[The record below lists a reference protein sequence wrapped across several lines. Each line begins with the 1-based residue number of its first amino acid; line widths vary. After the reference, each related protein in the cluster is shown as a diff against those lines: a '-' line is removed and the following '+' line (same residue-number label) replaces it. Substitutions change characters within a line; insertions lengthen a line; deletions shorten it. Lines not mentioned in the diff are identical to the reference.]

1 MIRLNL
7 STEPRWVDLLP
18 GLRLKV
24 APVTTAVMASAR
36 ADASLDGL
44 DPEAPK
50 EVLAVAMAQ
59 AVARR
64 TVTEW
69 EGVGDEAGEPVP
81 ISPEN
86 IDALLNIW
94 PVFEAFQRDVL
105 GPHLVLDAE
114 KNGFAP
120 SLNGILA
127 GATDTAKPASG
138 NAKTAPRVKTPPKRT
153 KAGRSGI

>member
-7 STEPRWVDLLP
+7 SSELRWVDLLP

-36 ADASLDGL
+36 SDASLDSL
-44 DPEAPK
+44 DLEAPK

-64 TVTEW
+64 VVTEW
-69 EGVGDEAGEPVP
+69 EGVGDDDGNPLPVT
-81 ISPEN
+81 PEG

-94 PVFEAFQRDVL
+94 PVFEAFQRVVL

-114 KNGFAP
+114 KNVSAP
-120 SLNGILA
+120 SPNGISA

-138 NAKTAPRVKTPPKRT
+138 NAKTAPRVKTRPKRT